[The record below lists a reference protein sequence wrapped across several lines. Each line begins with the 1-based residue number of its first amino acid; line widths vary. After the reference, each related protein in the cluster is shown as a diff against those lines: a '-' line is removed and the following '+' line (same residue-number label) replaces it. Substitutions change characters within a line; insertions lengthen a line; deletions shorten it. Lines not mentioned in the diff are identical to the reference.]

1 MKRNIQ
7 SNILL
12 LSIIAAFISVM
23 AMLLSP
29 GKYFFAIFFPVTYTI
44 VLSFFVV
51 VVNKR
56 KTSFT
61 SFIFFVMAFLR
72 YVIVPTLGCFT
83 DYYDVDKKFITDESL
98 DIALI
103 LMIVELICAGL
114 FLTVLECSKKRHR
127 QEEKFRLT
135 LYGSKLGYI
144 VFVAVAFLVYITI
157 GRDLDLKINFFMLS
171 ADVDR
176 TSDSVETLVSFVN
189 LLISAALFFVTVVII
204 NRFKNKYDI
213 SKSQSSRSWYVLC
226 SLLFVLIPIC
236 TIFGERRVS
245 VLNVAIGYMVL
256 LIAMYPEYSGKI
268 IKRLSLG
275 AGSVIVLMSL
285 YKTLAVFLYS
295 SYEEAVNSSNLGL
308 TDFVCQLDSYF
319 LGMKTVA
326 RNVTFSS
333 VNSVGLSNALYDI
346 FRNIFGLSFFLKGD
360 LTTSE
365 IFNLNMTNGRA
376 LTGTLFSGCGYAYCY
391 TGFILCFADICI
403 KLGILMKIEQKIR
416 TARYYEW
423 KYVWGYIY
431 SILAYFMFGSIVLQI
446 NSVTRFL
453 FCYAIFIYCSSIFR
467 RLGNNRKMN
476 YHAMKEQRIGY

>member
-29 GKYFFAIFFPVTYTI
+29 GKYFFAIFFPVTYAI

-98 DIALI
+98 DTALI

-114 FLTVLECSKKRHR
+114 FLTVLECSKKRYR

-176 TSDSVETLVSFVN
+176 TSDSVGNLVSFVN

-213 SKSQSSRSWYVLC
+213 SKSQSSRS
-226 SLLFVLIPIC
+226 
-236 TIFGERRVS
+236 
-245 VLNVAIGYMVL
+245 
-256 LIAMYPEYSGKI
+256 
-268 IKRLSLG
+268 
-275 AGSVIVLMSL
+275 
-285 YKTLAVFLYS
+285 
-295 SYEEAVNSSNLGL
+295 
-308 TDFVCQLDSYF
+308 
-319 LGMKTVA
+319 
-326 RNVTFSS
+326 
-333 VNSVGLSNALYDI
+333 
-346 FRNIFGLSFFLKGD
+346 
-360 LTTSE
+360 
-365 IFNLNMTNGRA
+365 
-376 LTGTLFSGCGYAYCY
+376 
-391 TGFILCFADICI
+391 
-403 KLGILMKIEQKIR
+403 
-416 TARYYEW
+416 
-423 KYVWGYIY
+423 
-431 SILAYFMFGSIVLQI
+431 
-446 NSVTRFL
+446 
-453 FCYAIFIYCSSIFR
+453 
-467 RLGNNRKMN
+467 
-476 YHAMKEQRIGY
+476 

>member
-1 MKRNIQ
+1 
-7 SNILL
+7 
-12 LSIIAAFISVM
+12 
-23 AMLLSP
+23 
-29 GKYFFAIFFPVTYTI
+29 
-44 VLSFFVV
+44 
-51 VVNKR
+51 
-56 KTSFT
+56 
-61 SFIFFVMAFLR
+61 
-72 YVIVPTLGCFT
+72 
-83 DYYDVDKKFITDESL
+83 
-98 DIALI
+98 
-103 LMIVELICAGL
+103 
-114 FLTVLECSKKRHR
+114 
-127 QEEKFRLT
+127 
-135 LYGSKLGYI
+135 
-144 VFVAVAFLVYITI
+144 
-157 GRDLDLKINFFMLS
+157 MLS

-319 LGMKTVA
+319 FGMKTVA

-346 FRNIFGLSFFLKGD
+346 FRNIFGLSFFL
-360 LTTSE
+360 L
-365 IFNLNMTNGRA
+365 
-376 LTGTLFSGCGYAYCY
+376 
-391 TGFILCFADICI
+391 
-403 KLGILMKIEQKIR
+403 
-416 TARYYEW
+416 
-423 KYVWGYIY
+423 
-431 SILAYFMFGSIVLQI
+431 
-446 NSVTRFL
+446 
-453 FCYAIFIYCSSIFR
+453 
-467 RLGNNRKMN
+467 
-476 YHAMKEQRIGY
+476 